1 MMYILKFILLWLLPP
16 GCMVLLLSALTFY
29 LFKRKAA
36 GKFAAALITL
46 LLYFASLMPTA
57 QLLTHGLESRYT
69 QQSAV
74 KADVIAVLGGG
85 AVSGVPDVYG
95 EGALAAAGMNRLATG
110 MRLQRMLGVP
120 LIVSGGKVFKDSGGE
135 AEIAKRVLINMGVKE
150 NMVYTD
156 TKALNTRQNAQNI
169 IAASKENGWKRIIVV
184 TSALHMPRAMQN
196 FAAVKDNDME
206 VTAYPCDY
214 LSSGK
219 IVISPFSFVP
229 QAYALDLTAMA
240 LKEYL
245 ALAAGNFL

>member
-16 GCMVLLLSALTFY
+16 GCIVLLLAALTFY

-57 QLLTHGLESRYT
+57 QLLTHGLENRYT

-85 AVSGVPDVYG
+85 AVSGVPDVEG
-95 EGALAAAGMNRLATG
+95 EGALAAPGMNRLATG

-120 LIVSGGKVFKDSGGE
+120 LIVSGGQVFKDSGGE
-135 AEIAKRVLINMGVKE
+135 AEIAKRVLISMGINE

-169 IAASKENGWKRIIVV
+169 IAASKEKGWKRIIVV

-196 FAAVKDNDME
+196 FAANDME

>member
-16 GCMVLLLSALTFY
+16 GCIVLLLAALTFY

-36 GKFAAALITL
+36 GKFAAAFITL
-46 LLYFASLMPTA
+46 LLYFVSLMPTA
-57 QLLTHGLESRYT
+57 QLLTHGLESSYT

-74 KADVIAVLGGG
+74 KADVIAILGGG
-85 AVSGVPDVYG
+85 AVSGVPDIEG

-120 LIVSGGKVFKDSGGE
+120 LIVSGGQVFKDSGE
-135 AEIAKRVLINMGVKE
+135 AEIAKRVLISMGVKE

-156 TKALNTRQNAQNI
+156 TKAFNTRQNAQNI
-169 IAASKENGWKRIIVV
+169 IVASKEKGWKRIIVV
-184 TSALHMPRAMQN
+184 TSALHIPRAMQN
-196 FAAVKDNDME
+196 FAAVKDSDME

>member
-16 GCMVLLLSALTFY
+16 GCIVLLLTVLSFY

-46 LLYFASLMPTA
+46 MLYFASLMPTA

-85 AVSGVPDVYG
+85 AVSGVPDVEG
-95 EGALAAAGMNRLATG
+95 EGAAAAGMNRLATG
-110 MRLQRMLGVP
+110 IRLQRMLGVP
-120 LIVSGGKVFKDSGGE
+120 LIVSGGQVFKDSGGE
-135 AEIAKRVLINMGVKE
+135 AEIAKRVLISIGIKE

-169 IAASKENGWKRIIVV
+169 IAASKEKGWKRIIVV

>member
-1 MMYILKFILLWLLPP
+1 M
-16 GCMVLLLSALTFY
+16 
-29 LFKRKAA
+29 
-36 GKFAAALITL
+36 
-46 LLYFASLMPTA
+46 
-57 QLLTHGLESRYT
+57 
-69 QQSAV
+69 
-74 KADVIAVLGGG
+74 
-85 AVSGVPDVYG
+85 
-95 EGALAAAGMNRLATG
+95 
-110 MRLQRMLGVP
+110 
-120 LIVSGGKVFKDSGGE
+120 FKDSGGE
-135 AEIAKRVLINMGVKE
+135 AEIAKRVLISMGVKE

-169 IAASKENGWKRIIVV
+169 ITASKEKGWKRIIVV

-196 FAAVKDNDME
+196 FAAVKDSDME

>member
-16 GCMVLLLSALTFY
+16 GCMVLLLAALTFY

-57 QLLTHGLESRYT
+57 QLLTHGLESRYM

-85 AVSGVPDVYG
+85 AVSGVSDIDG

-110 MRLQRMLGVP
+110 MRLQKMLGVP
-120 LIVSGGKVFKDSGGE
+120 LIVSGGQVFKDSGGE
-135 AEIAKRVLINMGVKE
+135 AEIAKRVLISMG
-150 NMVYTD
+150 VYTD
-156 TKALNTRQNAQNI
+156 TKALNTSQNAQNI
-169 IAASKENGWKRIIVV
+169 IAACRENGWKRIIVV

-196 FAAVKDNDME
+196 FAAVKDTDME

-229 QAYALDLTAMA
+229 HAYALDLTAMA

>member
-16 GCMVLLLSALTFY
+16 GCIVLLLAALTFY

-95 EGALAAAGMNRLATG
+95 EGALAAPGMNRLATG

-120 LIVSGGKVFKDSGGE
+120 LTVSGGQVFKDSGGE
-135 AEIAKRVLINMGVKE
+135 AEIAKRVLISMGVKE

-169 IAASKENGWKRIIVV
+169 IAASR
-184 TSALHMPRAMQN
+184 
-196 FAAVKDNDME
+196 
-206 VTAYPCDY
+206 
-214 LSSGK
+214 
-219 IVISPFSFVP
+219 
-229 QAYALDLTAMA
+229 
-240 LKEYL
+240 
-245 ALAAGNFL
+245 AAGSGLLL

>member
-16 GCMVLLLSALTFY
+16 GCMVLLLAALTFY

-85 AVSGVPDVYG
+85 AVSGVPDIDG

-110 MRLQRMLGVP
+110 MRLQRKLGVP
-120 LIVSGGKVFKDSGGE
+120 LIVSGGQVFKDSGGE
-135 AEIAKRVLINMGVKE
+135 AEIAKRVLVKE

-196 FAAVKDNDME
+196 FAAVKDSDME

>member
-1 MMYILKFILLWLLPP
+1 M
-16 GCMVLLLSALTFY
+16 
-29 LFKRKAA
+29 
-36 GKFAAALITL
+36 
-46 LLYFASLMPTA
+46 
-57 QLLTHGLESRYT
+57 
-69 QQSAV
+69 
-74 KADVIAVLGGG
+74 
-85 AVSGVPDVYG
+85 
-95 EGALAAAGMNRLATG
+95 
-110 MRLQRMLGVP
+110 P
-120 LIVSGGKVFKDSGGE
+120 LIVSGGQVFKDSGGE
-135 AEIAKRVLINMGVKE
+135 AEIAKRVLISMGVKE

-169 IAASKENGWKRIIVV
+169 ITASKEKGWKRIIVV

-196 FAAVKDNDME
+196 FAAVKDSDME

>member
-16 GCMVLLLSALTFY
+16 GCIVILLAALTFY
-29 LFKRKAA
+29 LFKRSIA

-46 LLYFASLMPTA
+46 LLYFASLMPAA
-57 QLLTHGLESRYT
+57 QFLTHGLENRHT
-69 QQSAV
+69 QQSAI

-85 AVSGVPDVYG
+85 AVSGVADVDG
-95 EGALAAAGMNRLATG
+95 EGALAAPGMNRLATG

-120 LIVSGGKVFKDSGGE
+120 LIVSGGQVFKDSGVE
-135 AEIAKRVLINMGVKE
+135 AEIAKRVLVGMGVRE

-156 TKALNTRQNAQNI
+156 TKALNTKQNAQNI
-169 IAASKENGWKRIIVV
+169 IAACRENCWKRIVVV

-196 FAAVKDNDME
+196 FAAAKDSDME
-206 VTAYPCDY
+206 ITAYPCDY
-214 LSSGK
+214 LLSGK
-219 IVISPFSFVP
+219 TVLSPFSFVP

-245 ALAAGNFL
+245 ALAAGKFL

>member
-16 GCMVLLLSALTFY
+16 GCIILLLAELTFY

-85 AVSGVPDVYG
+85 AVSGVPDIEG

-120 LIVSGGKVFKDSGGE
+120 LIVSGGQVFKDSGE
-135 AEIAKRVLINMGVKE
+135 AEIAKRVLISMGVKE

-169 IAASKENGWKRIIVV
+169 IVASKEKGWKRIIVV
-184 TSALHMPRAMQN
+184 TSALHIPRAMQN
-196 FAAVKDNDME
+196 FAAVKDSDME

>member
-16 GCMVLLLSALTFY
+16 GCIILLLAALTFY

-74 KADVIAVLGGG
+74 KADVIAV
-85 AVSGVPDVYG
+85 SGVPDIDG

-120 LIVSGGKVFKDSGGE
+120 LIVSGGQVFKDSGGE
-135 AEIAKRVLINMGVKE
+135 AEIAKRVLISMGVKE

-169 IAASKENGWKRIIVV
+169 IAASRENGWKRIVVV

-196 FAAVKDNDME
+196 FAAVKDSDIE

>member
-1 MMYILKFILLWLLPP
+1 MYILKFILLWLLPP
-16 GCMVLLLSALTFY
+16 GCVILLLAVLTFY
-29 LFKRKAA
+29 LFKHNAR

-46 LLYFASLMPTA
+46 LLYFASLMPVA
-57 QLLTHGLESRYT
+57 QFLTHGLESRYT
-69 QQSAV
+69 QPSAL

-85 AVSGVPDVYG
+85 AVSGVPDVDG

-110 MRLQRMLGVP
+110 MRLQRLLDVP
-120 LIVSGGKVFKDSGGE
+120 VIVSGGQVFKNSGGE
-135 AEIAKRVLINMGVKE
+135 AEIAKRVLMGMGVRE

-169 IAASKENGWKRIIVV
+169 IAASRENGWKRIVVV

-196 FAAVKDNDME
+196 FAAVKDSDME

-214 LSSGK
+214 LLSGK
-219 IVISPFSFVP
+219 ISVSPFSFVP
-229 QAYALDLTAMA
+229 QAYALDLTAIA

>member
-16 GCMVLLLSALTFY
+16 GCIVLLLAVLTFY

-36 GKFAAALITL
+36 GKFAAAFITL

-57 QLLTHGLESRYT
+57 QLLTHGLESNYT

-85 AVSGVPDVYG
+85 AVSSVPDVDG
-95 EGALAAAGMNRLATG
+95 EGALAAAGMNRL
-110 MRLQRMLGVP
+110 
-120 LIVSGGKVFKDSGGE
+120 
-135 AEIAKRVLINMGVKE
+135 EIAKRVLISMGVKE

-169 IAASKENGWKRIIVV
+169 IAASKEKGWKRIAVV

-196 FAAVKDNDME
+196 FAAVKDSDME
-206 VTAYPCDY
+206 VTAYPCDN
-214 LSSGK
+214 LSSGR

>member
-16 GCMVLLLSALTFY
+16 GCIVLLLAALTFY
-29 LFKRKAA
+29 LFKRKAS

-74 KADVIAVLGGG
+74 LGGG
-85 AVSGVPDVYG
+85 AVSGVPDIDG

-120 LIVSGGKVFKDSGGE
+120 LIVSGGQVFKDSGGE
-135 AEIAKRVLINMGVKE
+135 AKIAKRVLISMGVKE

-169 IAASKENGWKRIIVV
+169 IAASRENGWKRIVVV

-196 FAAVKDNDME
+196 FAAFKDSDME

-245 ALAAGNFL
+245 ALASGNFL

>member
-16 GCMVLLLSALTFY
+16 GCIVLLLAALTFY

-46 LLYFASLMPTA
+46 MLYFASLMPTA

-85 AVSGVPDVYG
+85 AVSGVPDIDG

-120 LIVSGGKVFKDSGGE
+120 LIVSGGQVFKDSGGE
-135 AEIAKRVLINMGVKE
+135 AEIAKRVLISMGVKE

-169 IAASKENGWKRIIVV
+169 IAASRENGWKRIIVV
-184 TSALHMPRAMQN
+184 TSALHMPN
-196 FAAVKDNDME
+196 FAAVKDSDIE

>member
-16 GCMVLLLSALTFY
+16 GCIILLLAALTFY

-46 LLYFASLMPTA
+46 MLYFASLMPTA
-57 QLLTHGLESRYT
+57 QLLSRYT

-85 AVSGVPDVYG
+85 AVSGVPDVEG

-120 LIVSGGKVFKDSGGE
+120 LIVSGGQVFEDSGGE
-135 AEIAKRVLINMGVKE
+135 AEIAKRVLISMGVKE

-169 IAASKENGWKRIIVV
+169 IAS
-184 TSALHMPRAMQN
+184 S
-196 FAAVKDNDME
+196 ME
-206 VTAYPCDY
+206 KNYCCNIGP
-214 LSSGK
+214 
-219 IVISPFSFVP
+219 
-229 QAYALDLTAMA
+229 AYAARHA
-240 LKEYL
+240 E
-245 ALAAGNFL
+245 FCCR

>member
-16 GCMVLLLSALTFY
+16 GCMVLLLAALTFY
-29 LFKRKAA
+29 LFKRKAD

-46 LLYFASLMPTA
+46 LLYFASVMPTA

-69 QQSAV
+69 QPSAL

-85 AVSGVPDVYG
+85 AVSGVPDVDG
-95 EGALAAAGMNRLATG
+95 EGALAVAGMNRLATG
-110 MRLQRMLGVP
+110 MRLQRMLDVP
-120 LIVSGGKVFKDSGGE
+120 VIVSGGQVFKDSGGE
-135 AEIAKRVLINMGVKE
+135 AEIAKRVLISMGVKE

-156 TKALNTRQNAQNI
+156 TKALNTSQNAQNI
-169 IAASKENGWKRIIVV
+169 IAASKEKGWKRIIVV

-196 FAAVKDNDME
+196 FAAFKDSDME

>member
-16 GCMVLLLSALTFY
+16 GCIVLLLAALTFY

-46 LLYFASLMPTA
+46 MLYFASLMPTA
-57 QLLTHGLESRYT
+57 QLLESRYT

-85 AVSGVPDVYG
+85 AVSGVPDIDG

-120 LIVSGGKVFKDSGGE
+120 LIVSGGQVFKDSGGE
-135 AEIAKRVLINMGVKE
+135 AEIAKRVLISMGVKE

-169 IAASKENGWKRIIVV
+169 IAASRENGWKRIIVV

-196 FAAVKDNDME
+196 FAAVKDSDIE

>member
-16 GCMVLLLSALTFY
+16 GCIVLLLAALTFY
-29 LFKRKAA
+29 LFKRSAA
-36 GKFAAALITL
+36 GKVAAALITL
-46 LLYFASLMPTA
+46 MLYFASLMPTA
-57 QLLTHGLESRYT
+57 QLLTHGLESSYT

-85 AVSGVPDVYG
+85 AVSGVPDIDG

-110 MRLQRMLGVP
+110 MRLQKMLGVP
-120 LIVSGGKVFKDSGGE
+120 LIVSGGQVFKDSGGE
-135 AEIAKRVLINMGVKE
+135 AEIAKRVLISMGVKE

-156 TKALNTRQNAQNI
+156 TKALNTSQNAQNI
-169 IAASKENGWKRIIVV
+169 I
-184 TSALHMPRAMQN
+184 
-196 FAAVKDNDME
+196 AAVKDNDME

>member
-1 MMYILKFILLWLLPP
+1 M
-16 GCMVLLLSALTFY
+16 
-29 LFKRKAA
+29 
-36 GKFAAALITL
+36 
-46 LLYFASLMPTA
+46 
-57 QLLTHGLESRYT
+57 
-69 QQSAV
+69 
-74 KADVIAVLGGG
+74 GGG
-85 AVSGVPDVYG
+85 AVSGVPDIDG

-120 LIVSGGKVFKDSGGE
+120 LIVSGGQVFKDSGGE
-135 AEIAKRVLINMGVKE
+135 AEIAKRVLISMGVKE

-156 TKALNTRQNAQNI
+156 TKALNTSQNAQNI

-196 FAAVKDNDME
+196 FAAFKDSDME

-214 LSSGK
+214 LSSCK
-219 IVISPFSFVP
+219 SVISPFSFVP

>member
-16 GCMVLLLSALTFY
+16 GCIILLLAALTFY

-46 LLYFASLMPTA
+46 MLYFASLMPTA

-85 AVSGVPDVYG
+85 AVSGVPDVEG

-120 LIVSGGKVFKDSGGE
+120 LIVSGGE
-135 AEIAKRVLINMGVKE
+135 AEIAKRVLISMGVKE

-169 IAASKENGWKRIIVV
+169 IGASKENGWKRIIVV

-196 FAAVKDNDME
+196 FTAVKDSDME

>member
-16 GCMVLLLSALTFY
+16 GCIVLLLAALTFY

-85 AVSGVPDVYG
+85 AVSGVPDVDG

-120 LIVSGGKVFKDSGGE
+120 LIVSGGQVFKDSGGE
-135 AEIAKRVLINMGVKE
+135 AEIAKRVLISMGVKE

-156 TKALNTRQNAQNI
+156 TKALNTSQNAQNI
-169 IAASKENGWKRIIVV
+169 IAACRENGWKRIIVV
-184 TSALHMPRAMQN
+184 TSALHMPRA
-196 FAAVKDNDME
+196 AVKDSDME

>member
-16 GCMVLLLSALTFY
+16 GCIVLLLAALTFY

-36 GKFAAALITL
+36 GKFAAAFITL
-46 LLYFASLMPTA
+46 LLYFVSLMPTA
-57 QLLTHGLESRYT
+57 QLLTHGLESSYT

-74 KADVIAVLGGG
+74 KADVIAILGGG
-85 AVSGVPDVYG
+85 AVSGVPDIEG
-95 EGALAAAGMNRLATG
+95 EGALAAAGMNRLVTG

-120 LIVSGGKVFKDSGGE
+120 LIVSGGQVFKDSGE
-135 AEIAKRVLINMGVKE
+135 AEIAKRVLISMGVKE

-169 IAASKENGWKRIIVV
+169 IVASKEKGWKRIIVV
-184 TSALHMPRAMQN
+184 TSALHIPRAMQN
-196 FAAVKDNDME
+196 FAAVKDSDME

-245 ALAAGNFL
+245 ALAVGNFL

>member
-1 MMYILKFILLWLLPP
+1 MMYILKFISLWLLPP
-16 GCMVLLLSALTFY
+16 GCIILLLAALTFY

-46 LLYFASLMPTA
+46 MLYFASLMPTA

-85 AVSGVPDVYG
+85 AVSGVPDIDG

-120 LIVSGGKVFKDSGGE
+120 LIVSGGQVLDSGGE
-135 AEIAKRVLINMGVKE
+135 AEIAKRVLISMGVKE

-156 TKALNTRQNAQNI
+156 TKALNTSQNAQNI
-169 IAASKENGWKRIIVV
+169 ISACRENGWKRIIVV

-196 FAAVKDNDME
+196 FAAVKDSDIE

>member
-16 GCMVLLLSALTFY
+16 GCIILLLAALTFY

-46 LLYFASLMPTA
+46 LLYFASVMPTA

-85 AVSGVPDVYG
+85 AVSGVPDIDG

-120 LIVSGGKVFKDSGGE
+120 LIVSGGQVFKDSGGE
-135 AEIAKRVLINMGVKE
+135 AEIAKRVLISMGVKE
-150 NMVYTD
+150 NMVYT
-156 TKALNTRQNAQNI
+156 KALNTSQNAQNI

-184 TSALHMPRAMQN
+184 TSALHMPRAIQN
-196 FAAVKDNDME
+196 FAAVKDSDME

-229 QAYALDLTAMA
+229 QAYALDLTAMS

>member
-16 GCMVLLLSALTFY
+16 GCIILLLAVLTFY
-29 LFKRKAA
+29 LFKRSAA

-74 KADVIAVLGGG
+74 KADVIAVLGG
-85 AVSGVPDVYG
+85 VPDVEG
-95 EGALAAAGMNRLATG
+95 EGALAAPGMNRLATG

-120 LIVSGGKVFKDSGGE
+120 LIVSGGQVFKDSGGE
-135 AEIAKRVLINMGVKE
+135 AEIAKRVLISMGINE

-169 IAASKENGWKRIIVV
+169 IAASKEKGWKRIIVV